1 MTEVTSANLLV
12 SCVAATPLGR
22 PNFLSAKCG
31 RFGRFVAE
39 VPFPAVLSGAGSI
52 SPLNWRLSVGH
63 VSRTELRTSR
73 MTTVVDQQQ
82 CQWCG
87 TMSPSDADRCGLC
100 RLPFNRA
107 IVPPSNWNP
116 PVRAAEAAV
125 ATPVAEAIPAV
136 QLPAPAASGSA
147 FEVPLAATTDAPVQ
161 QPSLAEAAHDLPSW
175 LAALRSTPVLDV
187 STPEVAHDP
196 LQVPLRGTPG
206 YVSSGHR
213 RQRQRRA
220 RRRARLLGVLV
231 LLILAMGVFV
241 ALKLGLPSRLN

>member
-1 MTEVTSANLLV
+1 
-12 SCVAATPLGR
+12 
-22 PNFLSAKCG
+22 
-31 RFGRFVAE
+31 
-39 VPFPAVLSGAGSI
+39 
-52 SPLNWRLSVGH
+52 
-63 VSRTELRTSR
+63 
-73 MTTVVDQQQ
+73 
-82 CQWCG
+82 
-87 TMSPSDADRCGLC
+87 
-100 RLPFNRA
+100 
-107 IVPPSNWNP
+107 
-116 PVRAAEAAV
+116 
-125 ATPVAEAIPAV
+125 
-136 QLPAPAASGSA
+136 
-147 FEVPLAATTDAPVQ
+147 VQ